1 MLCYV
6 GGTTRKYFKWED
18 NQWNE
23 FSSGSGG
30 GNSLIFRVDFIED
43 MYNIDDTNLEYGSL
57 CHVLNDVNFRYMY
70 YYGKDGWDSIS
81 HEYKVWIGKEPPE
94 DKKSLWVDTRLI
106 ELDLEDPALPES
118 SIPPSVK
125 YLIKLIGSLNGTIV
139 ELNGKIN
146 ILENELETIKKQI
159 ENGGGGGI
167 IVPDVNMYLITE
179 DEHIFI
185 TEDGI
190 PMIAEEGISVPN
202 PPPTITIDRVFLMEN
217 GDYMLTES
225 GEYFELEAKTTTDTS
240 PIEDSIMAIY
250 YDETETLSL
259 VSETLLTMEGE
270 NLIIKGDTSSV
281 FNGNLKL

>member
-30 GNSLIFRVDFIED
+30 GNSLIFRVDTIED
-43 MYNIDDTNLEYGSL
+43 RDSINTITLEYGSL

-70 YYGKDGWDSIS
+70 YYGKNGWTPIS
-81 HEYKVWIGKEPPE
+81 HEYQVWIGKEPPK
-94 DKKSLWVDTRLI
+94 DKKSLWIDTRLI
-106 ELDLEDPALPES
+106 ELDLEDPTLPES

-159 ENGGGGGI
+159 ENGGGGI

-190 PMIAEEGISVPN
+190 PMIAEEGISDPN
-202 PPPTITIDRVFLMEN
+202 PPTITIDRVFLMEN

-240 PIEDSIMAIY
+240 PIEDSIMATY

-259 VSETLLTMEGE
+259 VSETLLTIEGE
-270 NLIIKGDTSSV
+270 NLIIKGNTSSV